1 MTLKELKQH
10 LAHAPAPELE
20 IHAFEGIIYLVKVV
34 TEVGE
39 SMLKTESGDN
49 QVFRSSTQAGVALAD
64 IGATDATIVHQC
76 AYDEVIGHAPCETED
91 PSLRTPMDL
100 RLLGNLS

>member
-1 MTLKELKQH
+1 MTLHDLKI
-10 LAHAPAPELE
+10 LLGKGPTPALE

-39 SMLKTESGDN
+39 AMLKNAQGDN
-49 QVFRSSTQAGVALAD
+49 QVFKSSTQAGIALAKV
-64 IGATDATIVHQC
+64 GATEAVIVHQC
-76 AYDEVIGHAPCETED
+76 AYDEVIGHEPCVTED

-100 RLLGNLS
+100 RLLASLA